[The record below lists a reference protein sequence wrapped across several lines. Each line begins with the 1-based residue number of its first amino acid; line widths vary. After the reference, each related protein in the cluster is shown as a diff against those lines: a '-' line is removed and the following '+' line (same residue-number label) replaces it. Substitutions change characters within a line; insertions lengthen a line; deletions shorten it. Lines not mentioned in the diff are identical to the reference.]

1 LVTNDHTTSYQ
12 YSYPFL
18 NKTIMNSTMRI
29 FAFLLLSFS
38 MFSCVVPKKKYDDL
52 KVLLDAANKD
62 VGKLGASLNEYMARL
77 ASCEQD
83 KERLK
88 GDVKGNQ
95 GALQLREEQIRD
107 LKAQIADIQSQ
118 RDKQLNQVTD
128 LTKLSKSSTDNIKE
142 TLAQLEKKD
151 KYIQL
156 LQAAKTRADSINL
169 ALAVNLKGVLKDG
182 LDDKDVEVKVDKT
195 VVFINLSDKML
206 YQSGSANLTPK
217 ANEVLGK
224 IAKIIQSRPELE
236 VMVEGYTDNLPIK
249 NACLDDNWDLSV
261 KRATSVVRVLQK
273 TYAIDP
279 KRLIAAGRGEYNTL
293 APNTTEEGRSINRR
307 TRIIILPKL
316 DQFYDLLNPNK
327 VP

>member
-1 LVTNDHTTSYQ
+1 
-12 YSYPFL
+12 
-18 NKTIMNSTMRI
+18 MRI

-62 VGKLGASLNEYMARL
+62 VGKLGVSLNDYMARL
-77 ASCEQD
+77 AACEQD

-107 LKAQIADIQSQ
+107 LKAQIADIQAQ

-206 YQSGSANLTPK
+206 YQSGSSNLTPK

-249 NACLDDNWDLSV
+249 NACLEDNWDLSV

-279 KRLIAAGRGEYNTL
+279 KRLIASGRGEYNTL